1 MYKRQAQASDF
12 IDEMTDGYN
21 SMISQGG
28 SNLSGGQKQRL
39 TIARALVR
47 RPEIY
52 IFDDNFSALDF
63 KTDAKLRAALK
74 DEVKGA
80 TVFMVA
86 QRVSTVMD
94 ADKIIVLDEGRVA
107 GMGTH
112 RELLKS
118 CDIYRE
124 IVASQLSEEEL
135 A

>member
-1 MYKRQAQASDF
+1 
-12 IDEMTDGYN
+12 
-21 SMISQGG
+21 
-28 SNLSGGQKQRL
+28 
-39 TIARALVR
+39 
-47 RPEIY
+47 
-52 IFDDNFSALDF
+52 
-63 KTDAKLRAALK
+63 
-74 DEVKGA
+74 
-80 TVFMVA
+80 MVA